1 MNADDEPYVTDVERE
16 SAPMGGTYQAG
27 DTITASVTF
36 SETVD
41 VTGMP
46 RLPLDIGGTTRHA
59 TAAPVEGATVVD
71 FTYTVDAADYDA
83 DGFEISK
90 NTLELDGGTIRRAG
104 ADVDADLDHPGVG
117 ANSDYTV
124 NGVVIDEV
132 RMVSEAPHGRF
143 YTLDDDIEFGVTF
156 NRSVKVTGTPQ
167 LAFCLNRSGQSCKE
181 KKADYDRG
189 SDSETVVF
197 RYTVQAGDEDNNGIW
212 IGADAVSLNG
222 GAITQEDD
230 SRRAAYLGHGAQGAQ
245 ADHRVNAQA
254 EIIGGGVT
262 VTSSPR
268 TATAT
273 YGAGERIEITVT
285 FGAPVNATTATD
297 FVLSVDG
304 AKRAPLL
311 RGSGT
316 NQLVFGY
323 TVEPGDEDNNGIWIG
338 DQSRTL
344 VGNREGD
351 PQNGAIT
358 RVATGLAAGLT
369 HGSLGTQS
377 GHKVDGSLTPP
388 NIAPVITTTSP
399 VETPEN
405 GTAVATLAATDFES
419 DPITWSTTGGADA
432 DRFALTTAGALTFVA
447 APDYESP
454 ADVASGDPANA
465 AADNEY
471 VVFVT
476 ASDGTDGTELELVV
490 RVTNVDEGQS
500 GTVSIDNTAPMI
512 GDELTASTL
521 DVADPDGLPD
531 PFEPTWQWYYSVPG
545 TGEFVITGATSATFM
560 VGEFE
565 SGLAFIAKASWTDAS
580 GFANTLASVPTAEAV
595 FCALNPGDLWCAGMT
610 VDSLRLIGGGNG
622 RGFRSGQAGTLTN
635 SSFQYNGVPHTVQA
649 VYYVAGA
656 SSASLPAGALAL
668 AIDPAAPDGLTLL
681 LGGEEFSESNAMRR
695 RDEIFWERS
704 GVNWSFGE
712 QVTLRLQPEAPP
724 TVTVAAATGGDR
736 RRDGDGGDGRGV
748 HAVAHRGDDGSADG
762 NGEGERD
769 RGGVEGCER
778 VAVVG
783 DLRGGCGHGHAGAG
797 DRRRRHG
804 QRRRDGDGD
813 AGRGPRLHDGRPGRG
828 DGGGER
834 QRRAGGLRA
843 GGSGDGGRG
852 RGHGDGH
859 GDGDDGGE
867 RAAGDTGGGATG
879 TRRRHGDGRQLLRG
893 GVGDGDLS
901 GVGLRGGDG
910 GRAAA
915 LPGRVDP

>member
-1 MNADDEPYVTDVERE
+1 MSNL
-16 SAPMGGTYQAG
+16 SNTY
-27 DTITASVTF
+27 
-36 SETVD
+36 
-41 VTGMP
+41 
-46 RLPLDIGGTTRHA
+46 
-59 TAAPVEGATVVD
+59 
-71 FTYTVDAADYDA
+71 
-83 DGFEISK
+83 
-90 NTLELDGGTIRRAG
+90 
-104 ADVDADLDHPGVG
+104 VDADLDHPGVG

-212 IGADAVSLNG
+212 IEADAVSLNG

-230 SRRAAYLGHGAQGAQ
+230 SSRAAYLGHGVQGTQ
-245 ADHRVNAQA
+245 ADHRVNALG
-254 EIIGGGVT
+254 EIIGDGVT

-268 TATAT
+268 AATAT

-285 FGAPVNATTATD
+285 FGAPVIATNNTD
-297 FVLSVDG
+297 FVLSVVG

-369 HGSLGTQS
+369 HGGLGTQS

-388 NIAPVITTTSP
+388 NIAPGITTTSP

-419 DPITWSTTGGADA
+419 DPITWSTTGGADT
-432 DRFALTTAGALTFVA
+432 DRFALTASGALTFVA
-447 APDYESP
+447 APNYESP
-454 ADVASGDPANA
+454 ADVASADPANA
-465 AADNEY
+465 AANNEY

-476 ASDGTDGTELELVV
+476 ASDGTDGTELKLVV

-512 GDELTASTL
+512 GDELTASTP

-531 PFEPTWQWYYSVPG
+531 PFEPTWQWYLTTRYS
-545 TGEFVITGATSATFM
+545 GEFVISGATSATYT
-560 VGEFE
+560 VGEFDR
-565 SGLAFIAKASWTDAS
+565 GFALIAKASWTDAG
-580 GFANTLASVPTAEAV
+580 GFANTLASAPTAKAA
-595 FCALNPGDLWCAGMT
+595 FCTVNPGDLWCGGMR
-610 VDSLRLIGGGNG
+610 VDLLHLPGGSIG
-622 RGFRSGQAGTLTN
+622 RGYRVGQAGELTN
-635 SSFQYNGVPHTVQA
+635 ETFPYGGEPYRVQA
-649 VYYVAGA
+649 VYYVSAA

-668 AIDPAAPDGLTLL
+668 TINPAVPDGLTLL
-681 LGGEEFSESNAMRR
+681 FGGEEFSESNAMRR
-695 RDEIFWERS
+695 RGEIFWERS
-704 GVNWSFGE
+704 GVNWSLGDE
-712 QVTLRLQPEAPP
+712 VTLRLRPEAPP
-724 TVTVAAATGGDR
+724 TVTVAAATGGETVTEG
-736 RRDGDGGDGRGV
+736 RD
-748 HAVAHRGDDGSADG
+748 
-762 NGEGERD
+762 
-769 RGGVEGCER
+769 
-778 VAVVG
+778 
-783 DLRGGCGHGHAGAG
+783 
-797 DRRRRHG
+797 
-804 QRRRDGDGD
+804 
-813 AGRGPRLHDGRPGRG
+813 
-828 DGGGER
+828 
-834 QRRAGGLRA
+834 
-843 GGSGDGGRG
+843 
-852 RGHGDGH
+852 
-859 GDGDDGGE
+859 
-867 RAAGDTGGGATG
+867 AAFVLA
-879 TRRRHGDGRQLLRG
+879 
-893 GVGDGDLS
+893 
-901 GVGLRGGDG
+901 
-910 GRAAA
+910 
-915 LPGRVDP
+915 